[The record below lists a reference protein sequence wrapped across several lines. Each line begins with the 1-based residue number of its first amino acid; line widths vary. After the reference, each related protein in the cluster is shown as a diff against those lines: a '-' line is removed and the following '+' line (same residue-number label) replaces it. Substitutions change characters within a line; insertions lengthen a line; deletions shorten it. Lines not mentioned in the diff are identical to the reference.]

1 MNSRF
6 HRHTLTSL
14 LLFCF
19 PLAGNSVRSW
29 TGAFFV
35 ALLLWALYVQPWR
48 GVTLSRSE
56 KNTLLVLVAIFTWV
70 IVSASVNGWSQ
81 LDTRGLGVH
90 IRYLAVVPIY
100 YLIKANP
107 NSLLPFMLG
116 CAIGSFVLAAQGIQE
131 VFYLSADRAYG
142 VYGSPGLFAGHA
154 VVFGIFSALLAHSN
168 RQRPWLVVL
177 GALGLISAG
186 LCIVLAGSR
195 STYFVLAIFLFVGLP
210 VLFFLGRRISIVL
223 YFALVSTVVA
233 LSYNLSSVM
242 KQQVHRGVDEVRIYL
257 SDPDPLRS
265 SSHGSVGTRLEMWR
279 ASLVIAGDYWL
290 TGVGWRAFP
299 GTARGY
305 AERGEINPLATHHP
319 HPHNTY
325 LEFLVSYGVVG
336 LGLLLA
342 FYAYG
347 FLVPDLWLRVLLL
360 FWLLNGIH
368 EGGLFVYGNSL
379 SFLLLAWAVMRLK
392 AAKSGNASSA

>member
-1 MNSRF
+1 LNLRF
-6 HRHTLTSL
+6 HRQKLTSL

-35 ALLLWALYVQPWR
+35 ALLLWALSVRPWR
-48 GVTLSRSE
+48 EATLSRLERNALS
-56 KNTLLVLVAIFTWV
+56 VLIAIFIWV
-70 IVSASVNGWSQ
+70 ILSASVNGWSE

-90 IRYLAVVPIY
+90 IRYLAVIPIY
-100 YLIKANP
+100 FLIKANLS
-107 NSLLPFMLG
+107 SLLPFMLG
-116 CAIGSFVLAAQGIQE
+116 CVVGSFVLAAQGIQE

-154 VVFGIFSALLAHSN
+154 VVFGIFSALLVHLN
-168 RQRPWLVVL
+168 RERPWLMVL
-177 GALGLISAG
+177 GVLGLISAF

-210 VLFFLGRRISIVL
+210 LLLLGRRISMLL
-223 YFALVSTVVA
+223 YFAFVSTVVA
-233 LSYNLSSVM
+233 LSYNLSSVT

-279 ASLVIAGDYWL
+279 ASLIIARDYWL

-299 GTARGY
+299 ESARGY

-325 LEFLVSYGVVG
+325 LEFLVSYGLIG

-342 FYAYG
+342 FYVYG
-347 FLVPDLWLRVLLL
+347 FLVPDLWLRVLLM

-379 SFLLLAWAVMRLK
+379 SFLLVAWAVMRLRS
-392 AAKSGNASSA
+392 AKSGNASSA

>member
-1 MNSRF
+1 M
-6 HRHTLTSL
+6 
-14 LLFCF
+14 LFCF

-35 ALLLWALYVQPWR
+35 ALLLWALYVRPWR
-48 GVTLSRSE
+48 EATLSRLERNALS
-56 KNTLLVLVAIFTWV
+56 VLIAIFIWV
-70 IVSASVNGWSQ
+70 ILSASVNGWSD

-90 IRYLAVVPIY
+90 IRYLAVIPIY
-100 YLIKANP
+100 FLIKANP
-107 NSLLPFMLG
+107 ISLLPFMLG
-116 CAIGSFVLAAQGIQE
+116 CVIGSFVLAAQGIQE

-142 VYGSPGLFAGHA
+142 VYVSPGLFAGHA
-154 VVFGIFSALLAHSN
+154 VVFGIFSALLVHLN
-168 RQRPWLVVL
+168 RGRPWLMVL
-177 GALGLISAG
+177 GVLGLISAF

-210 VLFFLGRRISIVL
+210 LLLVGRRISMLL
-223 YFALVSTVVA
+223 YFAFVSTVVA
-233 LSYNLSSVM
+233 LSYNLSAVM

-279 ASLVIAGDYWL
+279 ASLIIARDYWL

-299 GTARGY
+299 ESARGY

-325 LEFLVSYGVVG
+325 LEFLVSYGVIG

-342 FYAYG
+342 FYVYG
-347 FLVPDLWLRVLLL
+347 FLVPDLWLRVLLM

-379 SFLLLAWAVMRLK
+379 SFLLVAWAVMRLRS
-392 AAKSGNASSA
+392 AKSGNASSA

>member
-1 MNSRF
+1 
-6 HRHTLTSL
+6 

-35 ALLLWALYVQPWR
+35 ALLLWALYVRPWR
-48 GVTLSRSE
+48 EATLSRLERNALS
-56 KNTLLVLVAIFTWV
+56 VLIAIFIWV
-70 IVSASVNGWSQ
+70 ILSASVNGWSD

-90 IRYLAVVPIY
+90 IRYLAVIPIY
-100 YLIKANP
+100 FLIKANP
-107 NSLLPFMLG
+107 ISLLPFMLG
-116 CAIGSFVLAAQGIQE
+116 CVIGSFVLAAQGIQE

-142 VYGSPGLFAGHA
+142 VYVSPGLFAGHA
-154 VVFGIFSALLAHSN
+154 VVFGIFSALLVHLN
-168 RQRPWLVVL
+168 RGRPWLMVL
-177 GALGLISAG
+177 GVLGLISAF

-210 VLFFLGRRISIVL
+210 LLLVGRRISMLL
-223 YFALVSTVVA
+223 YFAFVSTVVA
-233 LSYNLSSVM
+233 LSYNLSAVM

-279 ASLVIAGDYWL
+279 ASLIIARDYWL

-299 GTARGY
+299 ESARGY

-325 LEFLVSYGVVG
+325 LEFLVSYGVIG

-342 FYAYG
+342 FYVYG
-347 FLVPDLWLRVLLL
+347 FLVPDLWLRVLLM

-379 SFLLLAWAVMRLK
+379 SFLLVAWAVMRLRS
-392 AAKSGNASSA
+392 AKSGNASSA

>member
-1 MNSRF
+1 MNLRF
-6 HRHTLTSL
+6 HRQTLTSL

-35 ALLLWALYVQPWR
+35 ALLLWALSVRPWR
-48 GVTLSRSE
+48 EATLSRLERNALS
-56 KNTLLVLVAIFTWV
+56 VLIAIFIWV
-70 IVSASVNGWSQ
+70 ILSASVNGWSE

-90 IRYLAVVPIY
+90 IRYLAVIPIY
-100 YLIKANP
+100 FLIKANLS
-107 NSLLPFMLG
+107 SLLPFMLG
-116 CAIGSFVLAAQGIQE
+116 CVVGSFVLAAQGIQE

-154 VVFGIFSALLAHSN
+154 VVFGIFSALLVHLN
-168 RQRPWLVVL
+168 RERPWLMVL
-177 GALGLISAG
+177 GVLGLISAF

-210 VLFFLGRRISIVL
+210 LLLLGRRISMLL
-223 YFALVSTVVA
+223 YFAFVSTVVA

-279 ASLVIAGDYWL
+279 ASLIIARDYWL

-299 GTARGY
+299 ESARGY

-325 LEFLVSYGVVG
+325 LEFLVSYGLIG

-342 FYAYG
+342 FYVYG
-347 FLVPDLWLRVLLL
+347 FLVPDLWLRVLLM

-379 SFLLLAWAVMRLK
+379 SFLLVAWAVMRLRS
-392 AAKSGNASSA
+392 AKSGNASSA

>member
-48 GVTLSRSE
+48 VVTLSRSE
-56 KNTLLVLVAIFTWV
+56 KNTLLVLVAIFIWV

-100 YLIKANP
+100 FLIKANP
-107 NSLLPFMLG
+107 SSLLPFMLG
-116 CAIGSFVLAAQGIQE
+116 CALGSFVLAVQGIHE

-154 VVFGIFSALLAHSN
+154 VVFGIFSALLVHLN
-168 RQRPWLVVL
+168 RERPWLVVL

-195 STYFVLAIFLFVGLP
+195 STYFVLAIFFFVALP
-210 VLFFLGRRISIVL
+210 LLLLGRRVSMLL

-257 SDPDPLRS
+257 SDPDPLHS

-279 ASLVIAGDYWL
+279 ASLVIARDYWI

-305 AERGEINPLATHHP
+305 ADRGEINPLATHHP

-325 LEFLVSYGVVG
+325 LEFLVSYGLVG

-342 FYAYG
+342 FYVYG

-379 SFLLLAWAVMRLK
+379 SFLLVAWAVMRLK
-392 AAKSGNASSA
+392 AARAGDASSG

>member
-1 MNSRF
+1 M
-6 HRHTLTSL
+6 
-14 LLFCF
+14 
-19 PLAGNSVRSW
+19 
-29 TGAFFV
+29 
-35 ALLLWALYVQPWR
+35 
-48 GVTLSRSE
+48 
-56 KNTLLVLVAIFTWV
+56 
-70 IVSASVNGWSQ
+70 
-81 LDTRGLGVH
+81 H
-90 IRYLAVVPIY
+90 IRYLAVIPIY
-100 YLIKANP
+100 FLIKANLS
-107 NSLLPFMLG
+107 SLLPFMLG
-116 CAIGSFVLAAQGIQE
+116 CVVGSFVLAAQGIQE

-154 VVFGIFSALLAHSN
+154 VVFGIFSALLVHLN
-168 RQRPWLVVL
+168 RERPWLMVL
-177 GALGLISAG
+177 GVLGLISAF

-210 VLFFLGRRISIVL
+210 LLLLGRRISMLL
-223 YFALVSTVVA
+223 YFAFVSTVVA
-233 LSYNLSSVM
+233 LSYNLSSVT

-279 ASLVIAGDYWL
+279 ASLIIARDYWL

-299 GTARGY
+299 ESARGY

-325 LEFLVSYGVVG
+325 LEFLVSYGLIG

-342 FYAYG
+342 FYVYG
-347 FLVPDLWLRVLLL
+347 FLVPDLWLRVLLM

-379 SFLLLAWAVMRLK
+379 SFLLVAWAVMRLRS
-392 AAKSGNASSA
+392 AKSGNASSA

>member
-1 MNSRF
+1 LNLRF
-6 HRHTLTSL
+6 HRQTLTSL

-35 ALLLWALYVQPWR
+35 ALLLWALSVRPWR
-48 GVTLSRSE
+48 EATLSRLERNALS
-56 KNTLLVLVAIFTWV
+56 VLIAIFIWV
-70 IVSASVNGWSQ
+70 ILSASVNGWSE

-90 IRYLAVVPIY
+90 IRYLAVIPIY
-100 YLIKANP
+100 FLIKANLS
-107 NSLLPFMLG
+107 SLLPFMLG
-116 CAIGSFVLAAQGIQE
+116 CVVGSFVLAAQGIQE

-154 VVFGIFSALLAHSN
+154 VVFGIFSALLVHLN
-168 RQRPWLVVL
+168 RERPWLMVL
-177 GALGLISAG
+177 GVLGLISAF

-210 VLFFLGRRISIVL
+210 LLLLGRRISMLL
-223 YFALVSTVVA
+223 YFAFVSTVVA
-233 LSYNLSSVM
+233 LSYNLSSVT

-279 ASLVIAGDYWL
+279 ASLIIARDYWL

-299 GTARGY
+299 ESARGY

-325 LEFLVSYGVVG
+325 LEFLVSYGLIG

-342 FYAYG
+342 FYVYG
-347 FLVPDLWLRVLLL
+347 FLVPDLWLRVLLM

-379 SFLLLAWAVMRLK
+379 SFLLVAWAVMRLRS
-392 AAKSGNASSA
+392 AKSGNASSA

>member
-1 MNSRF
+1 MNLRF
-6 HRHTLTSL
+6 HRQTLTSL

-35 ALLLWALYVQPWR
+35 ALLLWALSVRPWR
-48 GVTLSRSE
+48 EATLSRLERNALS
-56 KNTLLVLVAIFTWV
+56 VLIAIFIWV
-70 IVSASVNGWSQ
+70 ILSASVNGWSE

-90 IRYLAVVPIY
+90 IRYLAVIPIY
-100 YLIKANP
+100 FLIKANLS
-107 NSLLPFMLG
+107 SLLPFMLG
-116 CAIGSFVLAAQGIQE
+116 CVVGSFVLAAQGIQE

-154 VVFGIFSALLAHSN
+154 VVFGIFSALLVHLN
-168 RQRPWLVVL
+168 RERPWLMVL
-177 GALGLISAG
+177 GVLGLISAF

-210 VLFFLGRRISIVL
+210 LLLLGRRISMLL
-223 YFALVSTVVA
+223 YFAFVSTVVA

-279 ASLVIAGDYWL
+279 ASLIIARDYWL

-299 GTARGY
+299 ESARSY

-325 LEFLVSYGVVG
+325 LEFLVSYGLIG

-342 FYAYG
+342 FYVYG
-347 FLVPDLWLRVLLL
+347 FLVPDLWLRVLLM

-379 SFLLLAWAVMRLK
+379 SFLLVAWAVMRLRS
-392 AAKSGNASSA
+392 AKLGNASSA

>member
-1 MNSRF
+1 MNLRF
-6 HRHTLTSL
+6 HRQKLTSL

-35 ALLLWALYVQPWR
+35 ALLLWALSVRPWR
-48 GVTLSRSE
+48 EATLSRLERNALS
-56 KNTLLVLVAIFTWV
+56 VLIAIFIWV
-70 IVSASVNGWSQ
+70 ILSASVNGWSE

-90 IRYLAVVPIY
+90 IRYLAVIPIY
-100 YLIKANP
+100 FLIKANLS
-107 NSLLPFMLG
+107 SLLPFMLG
-116 CAIGSFVLAAQGIQE
+116 CVVGSFVLAAQGIQE

-154 VVFGIFSALLAHSN
+154 VVFGIFSALLVHLN
-168 RQRPWLVVL
+168 RERPWLMVL
-177 GALGLISAG
+177 GVLGLISAF

-210 VLFFLGRRISIVL
+210 LLLLGRRISMLL
-223 YFALVSTVVA
+223 YFAFVSTVVA

-279 ASLVIAGDYWL
+279 ASLIIARDYWL

-299 GTARGY
+299 ESARGY

-325 LEFLVSYGVVG
+325 LEFLVSYGLIG

-342 FYAYG
+342 FYVYG
-347 FLVPDLWLRVLLL
+347 FLVPDLWLRVLLM

-379 SFLLLAWAVMRLK
+379 SFLLVAWAVMRLRP
-392 AAKSGNASSA
+392 AKSGNASSA

>member
-1 MNSRF
+1 M
-6 HRHTLTSL
+6 
-14 LLFCF
+14 
-19 PLAGNSVRSW
+19 
-29 TGAFFV
+29 
-35 ALLLWALYVQPWR
+35 ALLLWALYVRPWR
-48 GVTLSRSE
+48 EVTLSRSE
-56 KNTLLVLVAIFTWV
+56 KNTLLVLVAVFTWV

-100 YLIKANP
+100 FLIKANP

-131 VFYLSADRAYG
+131 VFYLSAGRAQG

-154 VVFGIFSALLAHSN
+154 VVFGIFSALLVHSN
-168 RQRPWLVVL
+168 RERPWLLVL
-177 GALGLISAG
+177 GALGLISAC

-195 STYFVLAIFLFVGLP
+195 STYFAVAIFLFAGLP
-210 VLFFLGRRISIVL
+210 LLFLGKRISMFL

-242 KQQVHRGVDEVRIYL
+242 KEQVHRGVDEVEIYL
-257 SDPDPLRS
+257 SDPDPRSS
-265 SSHGSVGTRLEMWR
+265 SSHGSVGIRLEMWR
-279 ASLVIAGDYWL
+279 ASLVIARDYWL

-342 FYAYG
+342 FYVYG
-347 FLVPDLWLRVLLL
+347 FLVPDFWLRVLLL
-360 FWLLNGIH
+360 FWLINGIH

-379 SFLLLAWAVMRLK
+379 SFLLVAWAVMRLQ
-392 AAKSGNASSA
+392 AAQSGNASSA